1 MFPRDHQICYRYGL
15 NISILRISKKLRAVA
30 DIKTVGLEIYYGDA
44 EYLDMVRLV
53 ELWENCTLLPYQLKP
68 QYMDVQSKKAGL

>member
-1 MFPRDHQICYRYGL
+1 
-15 NISILRISKKLRAVA
+15 LRAVA
-30 DIKTVGLEIYYGDA
+30 NIKTVGLEIYYGDA